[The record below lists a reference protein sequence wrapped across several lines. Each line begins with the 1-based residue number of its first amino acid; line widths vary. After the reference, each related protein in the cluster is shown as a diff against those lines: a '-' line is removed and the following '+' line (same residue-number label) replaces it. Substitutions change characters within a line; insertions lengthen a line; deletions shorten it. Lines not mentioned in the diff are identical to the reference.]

1 MFTYM
6 YILYFYTLFSPT
18 YLFLVPPQHSSFY
31 DHQTFTVNALTL
43 ASNKLQSQILLLVH
57 LFVSLGF

>member
-6 YILYFYTLFSPT
+6 YILYFYTLFSPS
-18 YLFLVPPQHSSFY
+18 YVFLVAPQ
-31 DHQTFTVNALTL
+31 QAFTVNAITL